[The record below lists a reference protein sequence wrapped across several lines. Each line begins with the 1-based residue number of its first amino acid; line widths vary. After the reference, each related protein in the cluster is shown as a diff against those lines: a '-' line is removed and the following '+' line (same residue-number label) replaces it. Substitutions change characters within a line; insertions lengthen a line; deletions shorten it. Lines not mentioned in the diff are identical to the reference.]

1 MTKFKAFRTKEVDGK
16 FISEIELIS
25 FDDLPDNE
33 VIIEV
38 LYSGINY
45 KDLLSSQGNKG
56 ITKEYPHTPGIDAS
70 GYVVSDKS
78 GLFKKGEEVVVMGY
92 DMGMNTDGGFAEYIC
107 VPSAWVLPKPSAF
120 TLKQCMQIGTSGFTA
135 GLGIAKMLRQGLQP
149 NQGPVLVSGA
159 TGGVGVYAVQIFSAM
174 GFEVYASTNKQESK
188 DMLMSMG
195 AKDILSRE
203 QIMIPKEKAMT
214 RPRFAGGFDA
224 VGGETLVSMLKQTI
238 KSGSVATCGNV
249 GGFKLEM
256 TVFPFILNGINLLG
270 INAAD
275 TPMSVRKE
283 VWELL
288 VQYAKPD
295 LVAEASTEIAL
306 DGINDA
312 LESMANSTHTGRF
325 LINMKL

>member
-1 MTKFKAFRTKEVDGK
+1 MTKFKAFRTKEIDGK
-16 FISEIELIS
+16 FISNIELIS
-25 FDDLPDNE
+25 FDELPNNE
-33 VIIEV
+33 VLIEV

-78 GLFKKGEEVVVMGY
+78 GLFKKGDEVVVMGY

-107 VPSAWVLPKPSAF
+107 VPVQWVLAKPSAF

-135 GLGIAKMLRQGLQP
+135 GLGIAKMLLLGLQP

-159 TGGVGVYAVQIFSAM
+159 TGGVGVYAVQILSAL
-174 GFEVYASTNKQESK
+174 GFEVYASTNKTESK
-188 DMLMSMG
+188 AMLISLG

-214 RPRFAGGFDA
+214 KPRFAAGLDT
-224 VGGETLVSMLKQTI
+224 VGGDTLVSMLKQTI

-249 GGFKLEM
+249 AGFKLEM

-275 TPMSVRKE
+275 TPMANRKE
-283 VWELL
+283 VWKLL
-288 VQYAKPD
+288 ERFAKPD
-295 LVAEASTEIAL
+295 LVAQACTEIGL
-306 DGINDA
+306 EGINEA
-312 LESMANSTHTGRF
+312 LANMANSTHTGRF
-325 LINMKL
+325 LINTKV